1 MPNKF
6 YKYSEKGLHH
16 LYRDPN
22 YHKQINYLMTGK
34 IDRRDRLL
42 MMNEHGFK
50 TSAKSME
57 FKDVS
62 NNMKVIIG
70 KKGSKRYKVLVGP
83 GHSPLEI
90 FALAVVQIET

>member
-1 MPNKF
+1 
-6 YKYSEKGLHH
+6 
-16 LYRDPN
+16 
-22 YHKQINYLMTGK
+22 
-34 IDRRDRLL
+34 
-42 MMNEHGFK
+42 
-50 TSAKSME
+50 ME